1 MPSNF
6 SLVGIVL
13 LIGALLGAAVSNR
26 ITTLYYK
33 NEAAELK
40 SAHQDAID
48 KANTNADAA
57 AELYESERA
66 KQRVKVITVER
77 EVKRV
82 LKDDA
87 CANSVLPDGMRDAIS
102 RAALAHTGQPD
113 SAVPPVPAASGL
125 DVGGSGLRPSGRP
138 KGLF

>member
-1 MPSNF
+1 MNPI
-6 SLVGIVL
+6 GIVL
-13 LIGALLGAAVSNR
+13 VIGLIVGGLASNR
-26 ITTLYYK
+26 LTAMHFDNK
-33 NEAAELK
+33 AAKLV
-40 SAHQDAID
+40 AQHQDAID

-57 AELYESERA
+57 AELYEEAKA

-102 RAALAHTGQPD
+102 RAALSHTGQPD

-125 DVGGSGLRPSGRP
+125 DVGGSGLRPSGGL

>member
-1 MPSNF
+1 MNPI
-6 SLVGIVL
+6 GIVL
-13 LIGALLGAAVSNR
+13 VIGLVVGGLASNR
-26 ITTLYYK
+26 LTAMHFENK
-33 NEAAELK
+33 AAKLV
-40 SAHQDAID
+40 AQHQDAID

-125 DVGGSGLRPSGRP
+125 DVGGSGLRPSGGL